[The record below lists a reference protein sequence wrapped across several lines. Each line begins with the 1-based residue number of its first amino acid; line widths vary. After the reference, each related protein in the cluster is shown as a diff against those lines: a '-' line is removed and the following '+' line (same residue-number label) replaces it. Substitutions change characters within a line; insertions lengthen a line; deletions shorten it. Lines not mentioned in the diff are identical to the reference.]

1 VVVQKT
7 PLDLS
12 RKNRAMITTLVYR
25 DQKLVGQDPSMD
37 ELAVFLAEPGIMLW
51 IDLGQPTTE
60 EISQILEKLFGFHP
74 LAIEDCVND
83 TPFPKLEAY
92 DDYLYFV
99 MHAVDT
105 SEAPTF
111 KTTELDLF
119 LGKNYLVTFH
129 HQPLGPV
136 NAARER
142 FLHDIA
148 TPVRGPDRF
157 AHTILDFMVEAYK
170 PPLEALRQEIDK
182 VEEGVLHEMSSDE
195 LFPKVVA
202 LRKQLSR
209 LRQIVRPQREIAAE
223 LAQGKHVFI
232 RSALT
237 PYLRDLAEELGRMET
252 QTQVWAEQLILS
264 FRIYINKSSHEANA
278 GIRVLT
284 AITALTFPALL
295 VGGWY
300 GMNYQHMP
308 ELGALHGYP
317 MAFALMLV
325 GTYATYLFMRRKKW
339 L

>member
-1 VVVQKT
+1 
-7 PLDLS
+7 
-12 RKNRAMITTLVYR
+12 MITTLVYR
-25 DQKLVGQDPSMD
+25 DQKLAAQDPAPD
-37 ELAVFLAEPGIMLW
+37 ELTVLRAEPDIMLW
-51 IDLGQPTTE
+51 VDLAQPTAD
-60 EISQILEKLFGFHP
+60 EIKQILEKLFGFHP

-105 SEAPTF
+105 SEAPAF

-119 LGKNYLVTFH
+119 LGKNFLVTFH
-129 HQPLGPV
+129 HQSLGPV
-136 NAARER
+136 DAAREH
-142 FLHDIA
+142 FLRDVA

-170 PPLEALRQEIDK
+170 PPLEVLRLEIDK
-182 VEEGVLHEMSSDE
+182 VEEGVLHEISADE

-209 LRQIVRPQREIAAE
+209 LRQIVRPQREIAVD
-223 LAQGKHVFI
+223 LAQGKHAFI
-232 RSALT
+232 RSALV
-237 PYLRDLAEELGRMET
+237 PYLRDLGEELGRMET

-295 VGGWY
+295 IGGWF
-300 GMNYQHMP
+300 GMNFSHMT
-308 ELGALHGYP
+308 ELSWLHGYP
-317 MAFALMLV
+317 VAFALMLV

>member
-1 VVVQKT
+1 
-7 PLDLS
+7 
-12 RKNRAMITTLVYR
+12 
-25 DQKLVGQDPSMD
+25 
-37 ELAVFLAEPGIMLW
+37 
-51 IDLGQPTTE
+51 
-60 EISQILEKLFGFHP
+60 
-74 LAIEDCVND
+74 VND
-83 TPFPKLEAY
+83 TPFPKLEPY

-105 SEAPTF
+105 SEAPIF

-129 HQPLGPV
+129 HRPLDSV
-136 NAARER
+136 NAAFER
-142 FLHDIA
+142 FSRA
-148 TPVRGPDRF
+148 STESVRGPDRF

-223 LAQGKHVFI
+223 LAQGKHAFVRTAI
-232 RSALT
+232 T
-237 PYLRDLAEELGRMET
+237 PYLRDLAEELGRMEI
-252 QTQVWAEQLILS
+252 QTQVWAEQLIIS

-284 AITALTFPALL
+284 AITALSFPALL

-300 GMNYQHMP
+300 GMNFQHMP
-308 ELGALHGYP
+308 ELDARHSYP
-317 MAFALMLV
+317 LAFALMLA